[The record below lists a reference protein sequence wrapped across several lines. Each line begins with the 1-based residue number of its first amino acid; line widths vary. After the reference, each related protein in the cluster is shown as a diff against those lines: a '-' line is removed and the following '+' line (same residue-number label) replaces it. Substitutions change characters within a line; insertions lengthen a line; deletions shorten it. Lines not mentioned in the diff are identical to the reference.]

1 MKRKHEVQRLARKVK
16 GRLTTVF
23 DPEHLEVLARQN
35 AFIQRSSS
43 KLRGRDFV
51 ELMTTA
57 LLEDPSM
64 SLEGLCDTLGD
75 LNPHAQMTPQA
86 LHQRLNPSAVSYLQ
100 DVFALACVSSLNPF
114 ASAFRSGRWRRLLG
128 CCSKTVRNAAY
139 MQSSPRTLKAPVAA
153 PAPPR

>member
-1 MKRKHEVQRLARKVK
+1 MKMKQEVKRIARKVHGK
-16 GRLTTVF
+16 LTTVF
-23 DPEHLEVLARQN
+23 DPEHLEVLARQH

-86 LHQRLNPSAVSYLQ
+86 LHQPV
-100 DVFALACVSSLNPF
+100 
-114 ASAFRSGRWRRLLG
+114 RRRAEHQH
-128 CCSKTVRNAAY
+128 VRRC
-139 MQSSPRTLKAPVAA
+139 QPLKAGRNVGGVPHT
-153 PAPPR
+153 PKGTSR